1 MGTVFR
7 EDVAA
12 TLPRLRAFARSLARE
27 PHLADDLVQDTV
39 LLALRAEA
47 RFTPGTNL
55 EAWLFAILRN
65 HFRTTVGR
73 RRRRVEVV
81 PEDEELERA
90 WWVPAAQEA
99 ALDVRAFRSV
109 FSQLKPEYREVLV
122 LWAVHGFTY
131 ERIAAVTGCEVGTVK
146 SRMNRARTVLKAL
159 LLGEA
164 PAPRRHH
171 SGGIARLERSS
182 PSDTSRTRRPVPPG
196 PSEGA

>member
-12 TLPRLRAFARSLARE
+12 TLPRLRAFARSLTASDRAW
-27 PHLADDLVQDTV
+27 ADDLVQDTV
-39 LLALRAEA
+39 VLALRGEA
-47 RFTPGTNL
+47 RFAPGTNL
-55 EAWLFAILRN
+55 EAWLFTILRN
-65 HFRTTVGR
+65 RFRSTVGR
-73 RRRRVEVV
+73 GRRTE
-81 PEDEELERA
+81 PLPDEEELERA
-90 WWVPAAQEA
+90 LWVPATQDV

-109 FSQLKPEYREVLV
+109 FPRLKPEYREVLV